1 MKGRVAIIPGTPE
14 LQSSPLFVKNDI
26 KSFTRLERVGG
37 TMHRNESCVVVRTGS
52 RVPNQKDR
60 GNI

>member
-1 MKGRVAIIPGTPE
+1 MNGRVAKNSGTPQ

-37 TMHRNESCVVVRTGS
+37 TMHRNEFCVDVRTGS
-52 RVPNQKDR
+52 RVQDLKDR
-60 GNI
+60 GDI